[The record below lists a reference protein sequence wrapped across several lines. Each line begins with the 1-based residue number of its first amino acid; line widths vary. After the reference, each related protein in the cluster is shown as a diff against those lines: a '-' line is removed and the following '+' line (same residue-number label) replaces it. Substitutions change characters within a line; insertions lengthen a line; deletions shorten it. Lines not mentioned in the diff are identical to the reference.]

1 MTCDRMD
8 IKTIKIMSI
17 RSFVKVYFIDRE
29 FVHVIFDHKR
39 SRLSQIINNNS
50 SVFCSCSYL
59 QTIYI
64 FHFRNCSNIPIII
77 FWRLYK
83 SLKNDWITRPWYM
96 RRYLPMQDRA
106 RGSQHS
112 TMPFDP
118 PIETR

>member
-83 SLKNDWITRPWYM
+83 SLKM
-96 RRYLPMQDRA
+96 A
-106 RGSQHS
+106 RLQGHGICAGTYRCKIVREGPNIQPCHL
-112 TMPFDP
+112 
-118 PIETR
+118 IHQ